1 MRCLVICAALVAGSV
16 PAAAQTAARPAP
28 TVRAERAAQ
37 PIRIDGRLDE
47 EIYRTTPAIT
57 DFVQQ
62 EPDEFKPATEKTEA
76 WIFFDEDNV
85 YVSARNWETH
95 PERRVA
101 NEMRR
106 DTNQLRQNDTFGV
119 MLDTFHDKRNGYI
132 FYANAI
138 GGFADSQVTD
148 EGPPN
153 VDWNT
158 VWDVRTANF
167 DGGW

>member
-1 MRCLVICAALVAGSV
+1 MMSDWRRRAVVVSAAALTLL
-16 PAAAQTAARPAP
+16 PASGFTQGAPPP
-28 TVRAERAAQ
+28 TVRAHRVTD
-37 PIRIDGRLDE
+37 PIRLDGRLDE
-47 EIYRTTPAIT
+47 PVYATTPAIT

-76 WIFFDEDNV
+76 WIFFDDDNI
-85 YVSARNWETH
+85 YVSARCFESH

-106 DTNQLRQNDTFGV
+106 DINQLRQNDTFGV
-119 MLDTFHDKRNGYI
+119 LLDTFHDKRNGYI

-148 EGPPN
+148 EGPP
-153 VDWNT
+153 
-158 VWDVRTANF
+158 
-167 DGGW
+167 